1 MVKYNDL
8 FNDFFVAA
16 RLSGSVI
23 SFMGDCPLE
32 VRLWLFKMPHDK
44 PWVWPEVNFCNNSI
58 EMQTHLIQ
66 DSNCYSMWD
75 TTGETNL
82 MTKKFPSLEVF
93 LYADVE
99 ILIKCGQTQNE
110 LMVWLEEMMRNYT
123 NCQ

>member
-8 FNDFFVAA
+8 FNGFFVAA

-66 DSNCYSMWD
+66 ESNCYSMWD

-82 MTKKFPSLEVF
+82 TTKKLSRLEVVI
-93 LYADVE
+93 YAAVE
-99 ILIKCGQTQNE
+99 WLSKCGQIPDY
-110 LMVWLEEMMRNYT
+110 LRV
-123 NCQ
+123 